1 MPSTLENENVHL
13 KNVSFFPADGILG
26 HVSYYH
32 FKIHDLRDDEVG
44 QINFRIGNI
53 DHILYVPVISIL
65 KSIACIDALFIHI
78 MPAWQI
84 QLQQYRLFYQLEF

>member
-32 FKIHDLRDDEVG
+32 FKIHDLRDDEVDCNG
-44 QINFRIGNI
+44 LPLTDLNSCKKEAHETSTALMTNDDKFSFIFK
-53 DHILYVPVISIL
+53 Y
-65 KSIACIDALFIHI
+65 KSFLLLLIFFLLF
-78 MPAWQI
+78 
-84 QLQQYRLFYQLEF
+84 FET